1 MATFLPLQP
10 TLACLLAIT
19 LACGDSIGPEDAA
32 GTFVLRQVQQDLL
45 PTVMSQNEFFVIRVL
60 ADTIRLRA
68 DGTGNFSGVRESVSL
83 QGGSGEGPVHVASD
97 LHYRV
102 MGNRVEI
109 DFDCPDLAI
118 CVPPPH
124 LIANGVGDHLTASWG
139 PHMSG
144 RSPLIYEKV
153 AP

>member
-1 MATFLPLQP
+1 MTASVWLNSALASLISV
-10 TLACLLAIT
+10 TLACS
-19 LACGDSIGPEDAA
+19 DSTGPGPSPEV
-32 GTFVLRQVQQDLL
+32 FVLRQVQQDLL

-60 ADTIRLRA
+60 SDTIRLRG
-68 DGTGNFSGVRESVSL
+68 DGTGNFSGVRESVPS
-83 QGGSGEGPVHVASD
+83 QGGSGEGPVHIGSD

-102 MGNRVEI
+102 IGTRVEI
-109 DFDCPDLAI
+109 DFDCPDMAI

-124 LIANGVGDHLTASWG
+124 LIANSVGDQLTASWG

-144 RSPLIYEKV
+144 RSPLVYEKV